1 MSDGL
6 VFPNPRACLSDL
18 IDGAN
23 HLGEA
28 VSAHYQEPADE
39 SGQLQG
45 PFPIA
50 IIYAMPG
57 GSEGFLDRVDRMAI
71 DVFAPGERAVETLES
86 IKASICGDSIE
97 TPSGYLDSIRPDQ
110 VPTDIPYT
118 SDTLNKATAT
128 FLLTSRPL

>member
-18 IDGAN
+18 IDGTN
-23 HLGEA
+23 HLGEV

-39 SGQLQG
+39 SGNLEG

-50 IIYAMPG
+50 IISAMPG
-57 GSEGFLDRVDRMAI
+57 GSEGYLDRVDRMAI
-71 DVFAPGERAVETLES
+71 DVFAPGERAVDTLES

-128 FLLTSRPL
+128 FFLTSRPL